1 MSFIGQPVA
10 AGINYAA
17 QSETNST
24 NLNIA
29 RETNMAN
36 ERIAR
41 QTNEANRK
49 LAEQQ
54 NQWNIE
60 QWQRVNRYNDPSAQ
74 GQRLRNAGLSA
85 AAAASAVNGG
95 EAGSLQSADLANQQV
110 GAPAQ
115 SAHMEAPDFSMLSGM
130 NLIAAARELEALK
143 HDKMTNEEQSVR
155 TSHATEFVMSELDAR
170 TAANQMTLQ
179 TISQREK
186 ENPYKLEAWKQGNS
200 LQQEEIENKKLQN
213 QQARLNYDK
222 TKQEFDFL
230 AKMNDEQLKKV
241 QAEISNIQKQGS
253 QIEAQTKNIQ
263 QDTANKVLEGEH
275 TKATTENIKE
285 QKEGITS
292 ENRLKRLEVILKEAG
307 APESV
312 TQRIAALVSS
322 GDVTFES
329 VADNLPVIKRYI
341 NEGYRAFGTDPNC
354 ARFLSYIFD
363 EGKGQSN
370 KLGAHTAGAA
380 RDAADDFI
388 NMFK

>member
-1 MSFIGQPVA
+1 MSVIGAPVA
-10 AGINYAA
+10 AGINAAA
-17 QSETNST
+17 QSGTNST

-29 RETNMAN
+29 RETNMTN

-41 QTNEANRK
+41 QTNDANRK

-54 NQWNIE
+54 NQWNID
-60 QWQRVNRYNDPSAQ
+60 QWLRVNRYNDPSAQ

-110 GAPAQ
+110 GAPMQA
-115 SAHMEAPDFSMLSGM
+115 AHMEAPDFSMLSGM
-130 NLIAAARELEALK
+130 NIISAARELEALK
-143 HDKMTNEEQSVR
+143 HDKLINDEQSVR
-155 TSHATEFVMSELDAR
+155 TSHATDFVMSELDAR
-170 TAANQMTLQ
+170 NAANQMTLQ

-186 ENPYKLEAWKQGNS
+186 ENPYKLEAWKQGNT
-200 LQQEEIENKKLQN
+200 LQQQEIENKKVQYK
-213 QQARLNYDK
+213 QATLNYDK

-241 QAEISNIQKQGS
+241 QAEIRNIEKQGS
-253 QIEAQTKNIQ
+253 QIDAQTKNIQ

-275 TKATTENIKE
+275 TKATTENVKE

-292 ENRLKRLEVILKEAG
+292 ENRLKRLEVVLKEAG
-307 APESV
+307 APDSV

-322 GDVTFES
+322 GEITFENVS
-329 VADNLPVIKRYI
+329 DNLPVIKRYI
-341 NEGYRAFGTDPNC
+341 NEGYNAFGTDPNC

-363 EGKGQSN
+363 EAKGQAN
-370 KLGAHTAGAA
+370 KLGVHTVGAA
-380 RDAADDFI
+380 RDAADDLL
-388 NMFK
+388 KGLK